1 MENTQT
7 KYNEHLVNVT
17 ENALSLM
24 IEGMTI
30 LIQSQKQIIDK
41 LNKHI
46 QSSMEDSLEIS
57 SSLEDIEQKV
67 DTLTNTLLEQEENAD
82 EIKIDIE
89 EIKNYIVLVN
99 AVKDRK

>member
-7 KYNEHLVNVT
+7 KYNEHLANVT
-17 ENALSLM
+17 ESALSLM

-67 DTLTNTLLEQEENAD
+67 DTLTNTLLEQEENAE

>member
-1 MENTQT
+1 MENTQI
-7 KYNEHLVNVT
+7 KYNEHLANVT
-17 ENALSLM
+17 ESALSLM

-57 SSLEDIEQKV
+57 SSLEDIEQKI